1 MAAQAKER
9 SEVMMKMSNEDHYNA
24 HEKGRSKNIIPDW
37 NRGTLDLAPGEYD
50 YFLIQI
56 NWHDFMPD
64 DLDSVFDMKVTD
76 VSEYM
81 TGTGAD
87 YRGA

>member
-1 MAAQAKER
+1 MAAQAKAR
-9 SEVMMKMSNEDHYNA
+9 SEMKLMSFDDHYHA
-24 HEKGRSKNIIPDW
+24 REKGRSKNIIPDW

-50 YFLIQI
+50 FILIQI
-56 NWHDFMPD
+56 NSRDFMPD

-76 VSEYM
+76 VSEDM
-81 TGTGAD
+81 TGTGAN